1 MLNHF
6 NGHRIVRNPKKTPHY
21 YQVDAVNAVEEKEDL
36 DKWSKSLVVI
46 PTGGGKSFVTGE
58 QCARAIEN
66 GGRALFLAHARE
78 LVTQPRNAFEEDF
91 GCPATIEMA
100 DLKADDSPMVF
111 ASIQTMANR
120 IKSGKWRPD
129 TFTRII
135 MDESHRALAEGHQL
149 VADHFGQ
156 EGALITGCT
165 ATPRRGDRKDL
176 LKFFDGIAY
185 DKPIQDLFREG
196 FLIEPTIHHV
206 PLGIVVK
213 QEKPSDMTDEEV
225 GEAIEPYLD
234 EAADHVF
241 RLAKGRCG
249 LSFLPLRKTARLFAQ
264 KLNARGIKT
273 EYIGGDIDKEE
284 QKRIKRALEMGKI
297 DHVCNAQIW
306 GEGVDIRPV
315 NLIVDLRPTCSWT
328 AAMQKWGR
336 GTRTFDPAA
345 GYASYLKGT
354 KWGKK
359 TDCIIMD
366 FCFETERH
374 SMIQRPAVMVAKD
387 DEEAAQ
393 ITKILAK
400 GGGGNLMEALSTAT
414 NEREESLRQ
423 KLEAMRTRKSRQV
436 SAVDFFLSQKRMDLV
451 EYEPEAK
458 WELEP
463 ITPKQRE
470 MLERNKFDLD
480 TITGKGH
487 ASKVLDMLFQRINNK
502 LCSVPQATYAASLG
516 HPDPYSMTFDE
527 AKRWLDEHSPKRNY
541 GPYRR

>member
-1 MLNHF
+1 MLSHF
-6 NGHRIVRNPKKTPHY
+6 NGNKIVRNPIWTPHY
-21 YQVDAVNAVEEKEDL
+21 YQVEAVEKTLEKEKV
-36 DKWSKSLVVI
+36 DKWTRPLLVI
-46 PTGGGKSFVTGE
+46 PTGGGKSKCTGE
-58 QCARAIEN
+58 LCARTIE
-66 GGRALFLAHARE
+66 GGDKSLFLAHARE

-91 GCPATIEMA
+91 GCSATIEMA

-111 ASIQTMANR
+111 ASVQTMRNR

-129 TFTRII
+129 TFGRII
-135 MDESHRALAEGHQL
+135 MDESHRALSETHQI

-156 EGALITGCT
+156 DGTPIVGCT

-176 LKFFDGIAY
+176 LKFFDGISY

-196 FLIEPTIHHV
+196 FLVEPTIHHV

-234 EAADHVF
+234 EAADHVLK
-241 RLAKGRCG
+241 LAKGRCG

-264 KLNARGIKT
+264 KLNERGIRA
-273 EYIGGDIDKEE
+273 EYIGGDIEKEE
-284 QKRIKRALEMGKI
+284 QKRIKRHLEMGKI

-336 GTRTFDPAA
+336 GTRTFDPKA
-345 GYASYLKGT
+345 GYAINIKAT
-354 KWGKK
+354 KWPKK
-359 TDCIIMD
+359 TDCVIMD

-387 DEEAAQ
+387 DEEAKQ
-393 ITKILAK
+393 ITEILSK
-400 GGGGNLMEALSTAT
+400 GGGGNIMEALDKAT
-414 NEREESLRQ
+414 SDREETLKR
-423 KLEAMRTRKSRQV
+423 KLEAMRTRKSREI

-451 EYEPEAK
+451 EYEPEAR

-463 ITPKQRE
+463 MTDKQKQ
-470 MLERNKFDLD
+470 MLTRNKFDLE
-480 TITGKGH
+480 TIQGKGH
-487 ASKVLDMLFQRINNK
+487 ASKVLDMLFQRINNGM
-502 LCSVPQATYAASLG
+502 CSVPQATYAASLG
-516 HPDPYSMTFDE
+516 HPDPYSMSFTE
-527 AKRWLDEHSPKRNY
+527 AKAWISSHAPPQRHWKK
-541 GPYRR
+541 